1 MIKLYYDYF
10 DYIWTNKFQEY
21 NQQSRNEL
29 IKNTFENLKFNSF
42 YLFIFIC
49 ILLLIKPIQ
58 ILLNKK
64 LFYSTL
70 FKKIRNK
77 KKIYNKTLTHQ
88 ELFKLLS
95 DEDKIKLNEVFNVYE
110 KLNFAKNYKIS
121 YKTFFKENYKIIKF
135 YLNIV

>member
-1 MIKLYYDYF
+1 M
-10 DYIWTNKFQEY
+10 
-21 NQQSRNEL
+21 
-29 IKNTFENLKFNSF
+29 IKNTLENVKFNSF

-49 ILLLIKPIQ
+49 TLLLIKPIQ

-70 FKKIRNK
+70 FKKIRNQ
-77 KKIYNKTLTHQ
+77 KKIYNNTLTHQ

-95 DEDKIKLNEVFNVYE
+95 DEDKIKLNEVFNIYE
-110 KLNFAKNYKIS
+110 KINFAKNYKIS
-121 YKTFFKENYKIIKF
+121 YRTFFKENYKIIKF